1 MLTVLLLISTLVC
14 AVGWFGSRLS
24 TMTLLHFM
32 SEKGYTLPTP
42 AEVKACSQKAT
53 KQMFRR
59 WAIWKGT
66 R

>member
-42 AEVKACSQKAT
+42 AEVKVYSRKAAE
-53 KQMFRR
+53 QMLS
-59 WAIWKGT
+59 WWTSGKGT